1 VGSDT
6 VTALAT
12 VALAVLAAVTAWYAR
27 RAWLAQKADLADQ
40 VRVSAKQVPVLDA
53 QLAELQAAARQREAD
68 TRERRERFVSGVFIW
83 RETETR
89 PGTAGLSEAG
99 VAVSAPAATA
109 DQRRR
114 AIRTWVR
121 NTGPVPVYD
130 VGFAW
135 QAANINGVAVW
146 QQLARP
152 LMPSSGDSPVEST
165 TSWPWAIADD
175 FDPETAQVAV
185 FIRDA
190 VGACWRLRP
199 GGHYEEYAEGML
211 PPGLWKTT

>member
-1 VGSDT
+1 MP
-6 VTALAT
+6 
-12 VALAVLAAVTAWYAR
+12 AVR
-27 RAWLAQKADLADQ
+27 GAQKADLADQ
-40 VRVSAKQVPVLDA
+40 MNVSARQVPVLDA

-68 TRERRERFVSGVFIW
+68 TRDQRERFVSGVFIW
-83 RETETR
+83 CETETR
-89 PGTAGLSEAG
+89 SATVALSEAG
-99 VAVSAPAATA
+99 VAVSAPTAAPG
-109 DQRRR
+109 QQRR

-135 QAANINGVAVW
+135 QATDINGVAAW
-146 QQLARP
+146 HQLARP
-152 LMPSSGDSPVEST
+152 LMPSSGESPAEST
-165 TSWPWAIADD
+165 TSWPWEIEDD

-190 VGACWRLRP
+190 ASVCWRLRP
-199 GGHYEEYAEGML
+199 GGHYEEYADGML